1 MGFKLPKKS
10 IIHGTEGHKKAVEVA
25 KASPAKG
32 LLDSLQDGL
41 SVAGMIPVVG
51 NIADGANTLI
61 SGGRAAHAK
70 YTGDDKAAAKHTK
83 NMAINATAMIPGI
96 GQAATTAK
104 LATKGTKA
112 IAKATKKG
120 IKETTKEEAA
130 KKITKKGVVT
140 GTKKAG
146 DKVIDKP
153 VQDKNIAQTDTKQPK
168 KESKGKVSYD
178 QAWEKADKSKYASK
192 EEFTKEAKDWNKK
205 QAEKKQPKKEKPVDK
220 KPVEKKQIAKKEAPK
235 KEAPKKQK
243 PKTQKPKIAKNKTPK
258 KKDGEGLFSK
268 NKA

>member
-1 MGFKLPKKS
+1 MGFKLPKQS
-10 IIHGTEGHKKAVEVA
+10 IIHGTKGHKKAVETA

-51 NIADGANTLI
+51 NIADGANTLL

-70 YTGDDKAAAKHTK
+70 YKGDDKAAAKHTK

-96 GQAATTAK
+96 GQAATAGK
-104 LATKGTKA
+104 LALKGGKA
-112 IAKATKKG
+112 LTKATKKG
-120 IKETTKEEAA
+120 IKETTKEEAGKKIA
-130 KKITKKGVVT
+130 KKSEVFAAKKV
-140 GTKKAG
+140 G
-146 DKVIDKP
+146 DEAIDKS

-205 QAEKKQPKKEKPVDK
+205 QAEKKQTKKETPKK
-220 KPVEKKQIAKKEAPK
+220 VEKKQIAKKEAPK